1 MSFFDSLRTASYR
14 GVLFGV
20 TSADSQFGRRNAVH
34 QYPFRDEVWIEDLGR
49 QARRINI
56 TGFLVENGAYGGG
69 DVIAQRERLIAAC
82 ESPGEGALIHPTLG
96 RLSVGLM
103 TVSTTE
109 QWDKGRVFILHFQFI
124 EAGKRIF
131 PAANTSTTDA
141 VKAAAATA
149 DGASA
154 GDFFKRAS
162 VAMQQGSAVITQ
174 AVNTTTVWALKVQKL
189 ANDATN
195 LYHAVQSLPGTFG
208 RFFGGRRKGLDAFN
222 AGIVGT
228 GQSVLSL
235 LALSSVAKRA
245 VSTAASVATSTAGS
259 LGQ

>member
-1 MSFFDSLRTASYR
+1 MSFFDNLRKASYR
-14 GVLFGV
+14 GVPFGV
-20 TSADSQFGRRNAVH
+20 TSAESQFGRRNAVH
-34 QYPFRDEVWIEDLGR
+34 EYPFRDEAWIEDLGR

-69 DVIAQRERLIAAC
+69 DVIAQRELLIAAC
-82 ESPGEGALIHPTLG
+82 ESPGEGTLIHPTLG
-96 RLSVGLM
+96 QLSVGLM

-109 QWDKGRVFILHFQFI
+109 QWDKGRVFVLHFQFI

-131 PAANTSTTDA
+131 PSITTSTKDA
-141 VKAAAATA
+141 VTAAAAAA
-149 DGASA
+149 DAAAS
-154 GDFFKRAS
+154 GDFYSQSITALK
-162 VAMQQGSAVITQ
+162 QGAAVVQQ
-174 AVNTTTVWALKVQKL
+174 AVNTVTTWARKVQRL

-208 RFFGGRRKGLDAFN
+208 RFFGGRRKGLGALT

-228 GQSVLSL
+228 GQSVTGL
-235 LALSSVAKRA
+235 LGLSSVAKKDVA
-245 VSTAASVATSTAGS
+245 NTAAAATTSAGA